1 MNEEQ
6 LKLYNTENF
15 KAQFRRESETREGGG
30 EQGNTSGSYEFIAKL
45 LLHPVEDGRHRLL
58 WLVLAPYAVS
68 VLKLNRE
75 NAILLVTAYL
85 EECNKLNPCYDV
97 LSTIEQY
104 VDYAASIDLRPPK
117 LETIRDSDPDMAEI
131 IEGAIA

>member
-1 MNEEQ
+1 MNEDE
-6 LKLYNTENF
+6 LKKFNTELF
-15 KAQFRRESETREGGG
+15 KAQFQKERETRSDG
-30 EQGNTSGSYEFIAKL
+30 EGNTSGSYEFIAKL

-58 WLVLAPYAVS
+58 WFVLAPYAVS
-68 VLKLNRE
+68 ILKLGRE
-75 NAILLVTAYL
+75 AAIALVTAYL